1 MELPIKRPLKEEEHT
16 DDFESSPR
24 NKGDAGRHDNSLGV
38 LTKKFVSLIQNS
50 TGKCIDLNDAVSMLG
65 V

>member
-1 MELPIKRPLKEEEHT
+1 MELPIKRPLKDEDPSDE
-16 DDFESSPR
+16 FAGSPR
-24 NKGDAGRHDNSLGV
+24 AKGDAGRHDNSLGV